1 MFRQRSLKRLSFW
14 WKILPAF
21 CCGAV
26 FLFAMQGAAQPVQ
39 EPAWK
44 ISADK
49 MTRLGSPENVVAEGN
64 VVLEPD
70 RDEGGPPMVIKADWA
85 RYKVRENTLDAR
97 GNLFY
102 YSETEEAT
110 ASDAYF
116 KLDDDTAV
124 FIDATLFVPESN
136 LHFSSRR
143 VEKTGELTYRFGRCT
158 MTTCD
163 IPEGKAPPWQF
174 SAAEA
179 SLDLEGLAVLKH
191 AVLRVKDIPVFYFP
205 HMQYPANRNRRT
217 GFLFPEISQSTRSGT
232 GVTTPFFV
240 DLSPSADVTLYP
252 GFMSK
257 RGMVAGLEFRYVSDY
272 GSKGAFA
279 ANYLQDTLED
289 DHDDDFKDDGY
300 FRTEKN
306 RYWLRGMMDHD
317 FGDELIARLDLDL
330 VSDRDY
336 LQEFD
341 KSIIG
346 FNASTDRFEKMFD
359 RGFMEQTVPFRE
371 SRLQLAK
378 TWPSVFLGGE
388 FIGVDDLHD
397 KDRQDTELQTL
408 PRIFFD
414 GSLDIPVTPV
424 SLLWE
429 SEYDYLWRDEGVG
442 YHRLDVNPRLVSSL
456 PFGHRLLEGTVSTG
470 FHYTMYEVEDNGPSS
485 LDWPDDKSPDRT
497 AWDFNANLGTTV
509 AREFGLHLGSA
520 RWLDHAIRPQIS
532 YEYLDVNDDQEHP
545 NFDSIDTLDSIN
557 QVNYEIKND
566 FLVGGTGDDGNDF
579 VRYIGYFKIE
589 QFYDIEEERR
599 DLKGPGDEHEPFS
612 DITFTLDVH
621 PLPKLQTK
629 YVTTYNV
636 YGEGVTSH
644 DLLNRYTSSR
654 GDTFALDYRYE
665 KYSEIDQL
673 NASFST
679 RLTDTLFLEGDLIQS
694 LEEDET
700 VESSI
705 GLTYQPNCWSVKVL
719 ASHTPDDDQV
729 FIVFSIVGFGK
740 SFGFGMGAADEGMYG
755 ASDSDF

>member
-1 MFRQRSLKRLSFW
+1 
-14 WKILPAF
+14 
-21 CCGAV
+21 
-26 FLFAMQGAAQPVQ
+26 
-39 EPAWK
+39 
-44 ISADK
+44 
-49 MTRLGSPENVVAEGN
+49 
-64 VVLEPD
+64 
-70 RDEGGPPMVIKADWA
+70 
-85 RYKVRENTLDAR
+85 
-97 GNLFY
+97 
-102 YSETEEAT
+102 
-110 ASDAYF
+110 
-116 KLDDDTAV
+116 
-124 FIDATLFVPESN
+124 
-136 LHFSSRR
+136 
-143 VEKTGELTYRFGRCT
+143 
-158 MTTCD
+158 
-163 IPEGKAPPWQF
+163 
-174 SAAEA
+174 
-179 SLDLEGLAVLKH
+179 
-191 AVLRVKDIPVFYFP
+191 
-205 HMQYPANRNRRT
+205 
-217 GFLFPEISQSTRSGT
+217 
-232 GVTTPFFV
+232 
-240 DLSPSADVTLYP
+240 LYP

-279 ANYLQDTLED
+279 ANYLQDTLKD

-346 FNASTDRFEKMFD
+346 FNASTERFEKMFD

-378 TWPSVFLGGE
+378 TWPTVFLGGE

-414 GSLDIPVTPV
+414 GSLDIPATPV
-424 SLLWE
+424 SLLWD
-429 SEYDYLWRDEGVG
+429 SQYDYFWREEGVG
-442 YHRLDVNPRLVSSL
+442 AHRLDVNPRLVSSL
-456 PFGHRLLEGTVSTG
+456 PFGRRLLEGTVSTG
-470 FHYTMYEVEDNGPSS
+470 FHYTMYEVEDNGSSS

-497 AWDFNANLGTTV
+497 AWDFNVNLGTTV

-520 RWLDHAIRPQIS
+520 SWLDHAVRPQIS
-532 YEYLDVNDDQEHP
+532 YEYLEVSDDQDHP
-545 NFDSIDTLDSIN
+545 DFDSVDTLDSIN
-557 QVNYEIKND
+557 QVNYEIRND

-579 VRYIGYFKIE
+579 IRYIGYFNVE
-589 QFYDIEEERR
+589 QFYDIKEERR
-599 DLKGPGDEHEPFS
+599 DLEGPDDEHQPFS
-612 DITFTLDVH
+612 DITFTLDVF
-621 PLPKLQTK
+621 PVPSWETK

-654 GDTFALDYRYE
+654 GDSFALDYRYE
-665 KYSEIDQL
+665 KYSDIDEL
-673 NASFST
+673 NASFRT

-694 LEEDET
+694 LEENQT

-705 GLTYQPNCWSVKVL
+705 GLTYQPNCWAVKIM

-729 FIVFSIVGFGK
+729 VVVFSIVGFGR
-740 SFGFGMGAADEGMYG
+740 SLGFGLGAADEGMSG
-755 ASDSDF
+755 ASDSEF

>member
-1 MFRQRSLKRLSFW
+1 ME
-14 WKILPAF
+14 
-21 CCGAV
+21 
-26 FLFAMQGAAQPVQ
+26 GAAQPVQ

-70 RDEGGPPMVIKADWA
+70 QDEGGPPMVIKADWV
-85 RYKVRENTLDAR
+85 RYNVRENTLDAH
-97 GNLFY
+97 GNLSF

-110 ASDAYF
+110 AGDAYL

-124 FIDATLFVPESN
+124 FTDATLFVPESN

-143 VEKTGELTYRFGRCT
+143 VEKTGELTYHFGRCT

-163 IPEGKAPPWQF
+163 TVEGKAPPWEF

-217 GFLFPEISQSTRSGT
+217 GFLFPEMSQSTRSGT
-232 GVTTPFFV
+232 GMTVPFFV

-279 ANYLQDTLED
+279 ANYLDDRLED
-289 DHDDDFKDDGY
+289 DHDDDFKDDGF
-300 FRTEKN
+300 FRTEKD

-317 FGDELIARLDLDL
+317 FGDDLIARLDLDM

-341 KSIIG
+341 KSMIG
-346 FNASTDRFEKMFD
+346 FNASTERFEKMFD

-388 FIGVDDLHD
+388 FIGVDDLHSED
-397 KDRQDTELQTL
+397 YLETQTQTL

-414 GSLDIPVTPV
+414 GSLDIPATPV

-429 SEYDYLWRDEGVG
+429 SEYDYFWREKGVG
-442 YHRLDVNPRLVSSL
+442 AHRLDVNPRLVSPL
-456 PFGHRLLEGTVSTG
+456 PFGRRLLEGTVSTG

-485 LDWPDDKSPDRT
+485 LDWSGDTSPDRT
-497 AWDFNANLGTTV
+497 AWDFNVNLGTTL
-509 AREFGLHLGSA
+509 AREFGLNLGSA

-532 YEYLDVNDDQEHP
+532 YEYLDVSDDQEYPH
-545 NFDSIDTLDSIN
+545 FDSVDTLDDIN

-566 FLVGGTGDDGNDF
+566 FLVGGTRDDGNDF

-589 QFYDIEEERR
+589 QFYDIKEERR
-599 DLKGPGDEHEPFS
+599 DLKGPDDEHQPFS
-612 DITFTLDVH
+612 DITFTLDVY

-636 YGEGVTSH
+636 YGEGITSH

-665 KYSEIDQL
+665 KDSPIDEL
-673 NASFST
+673 NASFRT

-694 LEEDET
+694 LEENET

-705 GLTYQPNCWSVKVL
+705 GLTYQPNCWSVKVM

-729 FIVFSIVGFGK
+729 FVVFSIVGFGK
-740 SFGFGMGAADEGMYG
+740 SLGFGMGAANEGMYG
-755 ASDSDF
+755 TSESEF